1 MLYSVALIFLVGLS
15 LGFAFTKAKLPGL
28 LGMLITGLVLGPY
41 GLNVID
47 ASVLAISAELRQIAL
62 VIILARAGLSLKVHD
77 LLKVGR
83 PAVLMCFVP
92 ACFEIAAMVW
102 FAPRLLGITTLEAA
116 IMGSVVAAVSPAV
129 VVPRMLKLME
139 ESYGSDKSIPQLI
152 MAGASVDDVFVIV
165 LFSSFI
171 SFAHGGEVSLL
182 LLGTVPI
189 AIALGIAGGMVIG
202 TAFSLLFRKV
212 QVRDTAKV
220 LIVLSTSFLLLVAEK
235 ALEQHVPF
243 SGLLAVMAVGV
254 TLLRLQPH
262 TARTLSAQFSE
273 LWTGAEV
280 LLFVLVGATVDMRFA
295 FAAGNQVL
303 LLLSCGLLFRMLG
316 VGVCMLKTTLTAKER
331 LFCMV
336 AYIPKATVQAAIGGI
351 PLALGLECGSIVLT
365 VAVLSILI
373 TAPLG
378 AFGVDMTYK
387 RWLQPDSLR
396 NNSALQPTD

>member
-280 LLFVLVGATVDMRFA
+280 LLYVLVGATVDMRFA